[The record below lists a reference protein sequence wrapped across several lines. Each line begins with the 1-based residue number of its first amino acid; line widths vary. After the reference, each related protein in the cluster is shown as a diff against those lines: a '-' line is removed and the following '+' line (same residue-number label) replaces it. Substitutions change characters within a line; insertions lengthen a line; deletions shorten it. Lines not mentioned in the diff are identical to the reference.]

1 MCVTDVDDVDDD
13 ICAKAL
19 QQEQMTQKLERQ
31 KQLNFFKQ
39 QQLIK
44 EEQQLRI
51 VQAQSLQA
59 VSQQELGHAAPETE
73 EGAPQMVGQA
83 TELQLLEANMS
94 DAQLAEYA
102 QQLNSQSMLEVAA
115 ESQPEFLE
123 ISSFGKETQTAEM
136 FVKTVKYTR
145 NLMST
150 MIQCNDS

>member
-31 KQLNFFKQ
+31 KQLNIFKQ

-123 ISSFGKETQTAEM
+123 ISSFGKET
-136 FVKTVKYTR
+136 
-145 NLMST
+145 
-150 MIQCNDS
+150 

>member
-31 KQLNFFKQ
+31 KQLNIFKQ

-73 EGAPQMVGQA
+73 EGA
-83 TELQLLEANMS
+83 ENLQHYINKSCGRYKCSITLVSA
-94 DAQLAEYA
+94 D
-102 QQLNSQSMLEVAA
+102 
-115 ESQPEFLE
+115 
-123 ISSFGKETQTAEM
+123 
-136 FVKTVKYTR
+136 
-145 NLMST
+145 
-150 MIQCNDS
+150 